1 MYVNSDDVIK
11 CFSAYL
17 CHKSRAPN
25 FGPRTSGPEL
35 RAPNRVPPRQLC
47 SKDMCKTTYVSFDVL
62 TLISDAFEHITQ
74 A

>member
-17 CHKSRAPN
+17 CHKS
-25 FGPRTSGPEL
+25 